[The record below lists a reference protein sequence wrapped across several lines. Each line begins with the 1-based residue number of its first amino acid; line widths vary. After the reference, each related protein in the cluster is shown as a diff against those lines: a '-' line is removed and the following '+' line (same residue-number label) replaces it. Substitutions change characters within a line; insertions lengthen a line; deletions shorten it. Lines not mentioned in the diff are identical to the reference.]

1 MTYYSQPQPETPARR
16 QQGQVCR
23 LQKTISAVLV
33 AAGSSTRMGFDKL
46 SFDLGGETVLH
57 RSIRAFDQCPQIG
70 EIVLVAGKNRAFVE
84 QQVVGCTKPVQIV
97 AGGATRAESAKNGV
111 LAAHGELVAVHDAA
125 RPFVSPAVI
134 AAVLEAAARCGAA
147 APAVPVKDTIKQAVP
162 GDGKTV
168 PEACLVHS
176 TPDRSTLYAVQTP
189 QCFDRTQYLAAL
201 QELDAEK
208 ARLVTD
214 DCSLFELTGRSVQL
228 TQGDYANLKI
238 TTREDLPRPVQK
250 EETRMRI
257 GHGYDVHRLV
267 EGRKLILGG
276 VEIPFEKGL
285 LGHSDADVLAHAV
298 MDAVLGAAALGDI
311 GQHFP
316 DNDPAYAGADSLEL
330 ARHVARILSEHGYR
344 VENIDATILC
354 QRPKLAPHIPAM
366 RANLAAAFGLPVDA
380 VSVKATTEEHLGFT
394 GEGLGIAAHAVALI
408 ETRSQECASMT
419 LNAIIAN
426 FQTFKLVDLL
436 DIIIIAFLI
445 YQLLGIVN
453 RTRAGQLFKGALL
466 VMAVYLVAETLNMRT
481 VTWLLNSLLQVGLL
495 TLVVL
500 FQPEIRRALERMG
513 QTDQW
518 AAKLFNVKGRYNDP
532 SLKGAWR
539 SAIIAI
545 CDAAERFSETKTG
558 ALIVL
563 ERHTNLSE
571 IVRTGTPVNSAVNLE
586 VLGTIFYEGTPLH
599 DGAAIIENGRIKAAG
614 CVLPLSNN
622 LDLGKDM
629 GTRHRACLGI
639 AENSDAIA
647 IVVSE
652 ETGIISM
659 AKNGVLIRH
668 FDRQTLY
675 TRLIDEMIPKEPV
688 VEKSTADTWKDRAKS
703 LMKWVSQ
710 KGEDEQQ

>member
-84 QQVVGCTKPVQIV
+84 QQAVGCTKPVQIV

-147 APAVPVKDTIKQAVP
+147 SPAVPVKDTIKQAVP

-330 ARHVARILSEHGYR
+330 ARHVARILSEHDYR

-408 ETRSQECASMT
+408 ETR
-419 LNAIIAN
+419 
-426 FQTFKLVDLL
+426 
-436 DIIIIAFLI
+436 
-445 YQLLGIVN
+445 
-453 RTRAGQLFKGALL
+453 
-466 VMAVYLVAETLNMRT
+466 
-481 VTWLLNSLLQVGLL
+481 
-495 TLVVL
+495 
-500 FQPEIRRALERMG
+500 
-513 QTDQW
+513 
-518 AAKLFNVKGRYNDP
+518 
-532 SLKGAWR
+532 
-539 SAIIAI
+539 
-545 CDAAERFSETKTG
+545 
-558 ALIVL
+558 
-563 ERHTNLSE
+563 
-571 IVRTGTPVNSAVNLE
+571 
-586 VLGTIFYEGTPLH
+586 
-599 DGAAIIENGRIKAAG
+599 
-614 CVLPLSNN
+614 
-622 LDLGKDM
+622 
-629 GTRHRACLGI
+629 
-639 AENSDAIA
+639 
-647 IVVSE
+647 
-652 ETGIISM
+652 
-659 AKNGVLIRH
+659 
-668 FDRQTLY
+668 
-675 TRLIDEMIPKEPV
+675 
-688 VEKSTADTWKDRAKS
+688 
-703 LMKWVSQ
+703 
-710 KGEDEQQ
+710 